1 MQYFDYQYYDITY
14 SKNKYKEIRTECQNI
29 ARARGCRES
38 VSYCSP
44 KTVVV

>member
-1 MQYFDYQYYDITY
+1 MQYFNYQYYDKTCF
-14 SKNKYKEIRTECQNI
+14 KNKYKEIRTGCQDI